1 MGKGKLDK
9 LPKGKLIAYFKIGIY
24 IYVYICMSMCWNYL
38 NILCKQ

>member
-24 IYVYICMSMCWNYL
+24 ICLYMYVYVLELFEYIM
-38 NILCKQ
+38 